1 MKDQSRAGI
10 PLNEWIKGPLK
21 DVFYETMSD
30 ENLSHNLLNKSKIKK
45 MLDDHIDG
53 KEIGKINYG
62 QSSFQN
68 WFHENKINSMHNI
81 LILGGGGLLVK
92 IF

>member
-1 MKDQSRAGI
+1 MYKYVPKDLIERPKQGFGI

-53 KEIGKINYG
+53 KRNWQNQLWAIH
-62 QSSFQN
+62 SFQN
-68 WFHENKINSMHNI
+68 WFYENKINS
-81 LILGGGGLLVK
+81 
-92 IF
+92 